1 MRSACVCQMAR
12 TRSTWAPSPSNKR
25 PKAARPMVR
34 FRCMQVVA
42 SGTKFTPYQGRRR
55 TREVMVG
62 KVAVGGN
69 NPIRV
74 QSMTTTL
81 TKDVDATVAQTIRL
95 VDAGCEIVRITT
107 PTVQDARALGETK
120 AK

>member
-1 MRSACVCQMAR
+1 
-12 TRSTWAPSPSNKR
+12 
-25 PKAARPMVR
+25 
-34 FRCMQVVA
+34 MQVVS
-42 SGTKFTPYQGRRR
+42 SGIKFQPYAGRRR

-62 KVAVGGN
+62 GIGVGGQ

-81 TKDVDATVAQTIRL
+81 TKDVEATVAQSMRL

-107 PTVQDARALGETK
+107 PTVQDAKALGETK
-120 AK
+120 AKLRARGISVPLVADIHFSPAA